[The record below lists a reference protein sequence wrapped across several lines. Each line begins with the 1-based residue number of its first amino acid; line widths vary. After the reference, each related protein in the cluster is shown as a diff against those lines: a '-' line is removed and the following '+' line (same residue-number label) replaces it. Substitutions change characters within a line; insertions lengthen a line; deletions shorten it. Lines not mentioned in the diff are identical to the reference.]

1 MGKANDIDYK
11 VYGDDMQ
18 FVEIELDPGESV
30 LAEAGAMMYMD
41 HRIKMDTIVG
51 DGSGKDKGKGLM
63 GKIMGAGKRIVTGEG
78 LFMTVFSNI
87 DSGKAHVSFGAP
99 YPGSIIVADLSEMNG
114 AIICQKDAFL
124 CAAKGVSVGIHIQKR
139 IGAGFFGGEGFIMQ
153 KLEGDGKVFIHAG
166 GTIIKK
172 RIKLGESLTI
182 DTGCLVAMTSGV
194 DFDVKFVGDIKSGL
208 FGGEGIFLGT
218 LSGEG
223 EVWLQSLPFSRMAD
237 RIHKAVGAGKGETKH
252 AANTGI
258 EELAG
263 LANLF
268 GRD

>member
-1 MGKANDIDYK
+1 MEKANEVDYK
-11 VYGDDMQ
+11 LFGDDMQ

-41 HRIKMDTIVG
+41 HKIKMDTILG
-51 DGSGKDKGKGLM
+51 DGSEKDKGKGLM
-63 GKIMGAGKRIVTGEG
+63 GKILGASKRLVTGEG
-78 LFMTVFSNI
+78 LFMTVFSN
-87 DSGKAHVSFGAP
+87 DNNGKAHVSFGAP

-114 AIICQKDAFL
+114 SIICQKDAFL
-124 CAAKGVSVGIHIQKR
+124 CAAKGISVGIHLQKK

-153 KLEGDGKVFIHAG
+153 KLEGNGLAFLHAG
-166 GTIIKK
+166 GAMIKK
-172 RIKLGESLTI
+172 HISNGESLTI

-194 DFDVKFVGDIKSGL
+194 DFDVKFAGDIKSGL

-223 EVWLQSLPFSRMAD
+223 DVWLQSLPFSRMAD
-237 RIHKAVGAGKGETKH
+237 RIYKAAGGSKGETKN
-252 AANTGI
+252 ATNTGI
-258 EELAG
+258 DELAG